1 MDGLRQEIVSQLLP
15 QFFWSDFFFFL
26 FCLTSGEHEMTGNR
40 TLHTFM
46 LETCFLVVAISTIKL
61 CVIHQRCPYPIENFS
76 FIMGGGETRDD

>member
-1 MDGLRQEIVSQLLP
+1 
-15 QFFWSDFFFFL
+15 
-26 FCLTSGEHEMTGNR
+26 MTGNR